1 MSSTNPNT
9 ESGASASPSPNSGS
23 QQSRKRIPAEQ
34 RRRELT
40 AVAHTVMARDGAF
53 GLTTR
58 AVAKEAGVPHG
69 SVHYAFHSKDELI
82 RAVVRDDI
90 DRSTAAFRR
99 FATPEANTP
108 EHAGQAAGSD
118 ATPEHAASPAEQA
131 TGSAAAPA
139 QTEQTVSPEGILH
152 AAFASYADNLI
163 GDPWEEAAQQ
173 ELALMCARDEQL
185 RVIMQESNA
194 SYRELIGSILDYL
207 STATGKTWAQPADML
222 AENILGALFGTAQ
235 LWLIDRDDDTLY
247 ASLATLAKVYAA
259 QLGK

>member
-1 MSSTNPNT
+1 MSSTHPNT
-9 ESGASASPSPNSGS
+9 ESDASSSSSPSSGS

-82 RAVVRDDI
+82 RAVVR
-90 DRSTAAFRR
+90 
-99 FATPEANTP
+99 
-108 EHAGQAAGSD
+108 
-118 ATPEHAASPAEQA
+118 EHAASPPEQA
-131 TGSAAAPA
+131 TGSAAAPV
-139 QTEQTVSPEGILH
+139 QTEQVVSPEGILH

-207 STATGKTWAQPADML
+207 AAATGKTWAQPADML

-235 LWLIDRDDDTLY
+235 LWLIDRDDATLY

>member
-1 MSSTNPNT
+1 MSSTH
-9 ESGASASPSPNSGS
+9 SGSGS

-99 FATPEANTP
+99 FAAPEANVP

-131 TGSAAAPA
+131 
-139 QTEQTVSPEGILH
+139 VSPEGILH

-207 STATGKTWAQPADML
+207 AAATGKTWTQPADML

>member
-1 MSSTNPNT
+1 MSSTHPNT
-9 ESGASASPSPNSGS
+9 ESDASSSSSPNSGS

-99 FATPEANTP
+99 FAAPEQAN
-108 EHAGQAAGSD
+108 
-118 ATPEHAASPAEQA
+118 TPEHAASPAEQA
-131 TGSAAAPA
+131 
-139 QTEQTVSPEGILH
+139 VSPEGILH

-185 RVIMQESNA
+185 RVIMQESSA

-207 STATGKTWAQPADML
+207 AAATGKTWAQPADML

>member
-1 MSSTNPNT
+1 MSSTHRNT
-9 ESGASASPSPNSGS
+9 ESDASSSSSPNPGS

-99 FATPEANTP
+99 FAAPEANTP
-108 EHAGQAAGSD
+108 EHA
-118 ATPEHAASPAEQA
+118 ASPPEQA
-131 TGSAAAPA
+131 
-139 QTEQTVSPEGILH
+139 VSPEGILH

-207 STATGKTWAQPADML
+207 AAATRKTWAQPADML

-259 QLGK
+259 QLGN

>member
-1 MSSTNPNT
+1 MSSTHPNT
-9 ESGASASPSPNSGS
+9 ESNASASSSPNSGS

-99 FATPEANTP
+99 FAAPETN
-108 EHAGQAAGSD
+108 
-118 ATPEHAASPAEQA
+118 TPEHAASPAEQA
-131 TGSAAAPA
+131 
-139 QTEQTVSPEGILH
+139 VSPEGILH

-163 GDPWEEAAQQ
+163 GDPWEEAAHQ

-207 STATGKTWAQPADML
+207 AAATGKTWAQPADML
-222 AENILGALFGTAQ
+222 AENILGALFGTA
-235 LWLIDRDDDTLY
+235 
-247 ASLATLAKVYAA
+247 
-259 QLGK
+259 

>member
-1 MSSTNPNT
+1 MSSTHPNT
-9 ESGASASPSPNSGS
+9 ESDASSSSSPSSGS

-99 FATPEANTP
+99 FAAPEANTS
-108 EHAGQAAGSD
+108 EHAG
-118 ATPEHAASPAEQA
+118 SPAEQA
-131 TGSAAAPA
+131 TGSAATPDHAASPA
-139 QTEQTVSPEGILH
+139 EQAVSPEGILH

-207 STATGKTWAQPADML
+207 AAATGKTWAQPADML

-235 LWLIDRDDDTLY
+235 LWLIDCDDATLY

>member
-1 MSSTNPNT
+1 MSSTHRNT
-9 ESGASASPSPNSGS
+9 ESDASSSSSPNSGS

-99 FATPEANTP
+99 FAAPEQANTL
-108 EHAGQAAGSD
+108 D
-118 ATPEHAASPAEQA
+118 HAASPAEQA
-131 TGSAAAPA
+131 
-139 QTEQTVSPEGILH
+139 VSPEGILH

-207 STATGKTWAQPADML
+207 AAATGKTWSQPVDML

>member
-1 MSSTNPNT
+1 MSSTH
-9 ESGASASPSPNSGS
+9 SGSGS

-99 FATPEANTP
+99 FAAPDHTNPAEP
-108 EHAGQAAGSD
+108 
-118 ATPEHAASPAEQA
+118 AASAE
-131 TGSAAAPA
+131 P
-139 QTEQTVSPEGILH
+139 TVSPEGILH

-207 STATGKTWAQPADML
+207 AAATGKTWSQPADML

-259 QLGK
+259 QLGE